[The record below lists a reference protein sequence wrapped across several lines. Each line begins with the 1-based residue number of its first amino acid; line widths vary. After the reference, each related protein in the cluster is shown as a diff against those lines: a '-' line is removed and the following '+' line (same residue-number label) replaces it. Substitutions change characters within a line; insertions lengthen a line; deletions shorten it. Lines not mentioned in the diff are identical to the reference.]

1 MRPYNIPM
9 PTSLAAFRKQLAGP
23 DLAPVYLIA
32 GAEHLLVLEAADT
45 LRARARELG
54 YTEREVLDVEA
65 HFDWNRLADAS
76 LAMSLF
82 ASRKLIDLRLP
93 TGKPGKDGSAA
104 IVAYCE
110 SPPPDTSLLITA
122 NDWSKQHE
130 GAWVKAVE
138 QAGVFVP
145 VWPLK
150 RDELPDWIGAR
161 MASRRVAASPDAITW
176 LADRVEGNL
185 LAAAQ
190 EIDKLALLGQ
200 GQAIDVATL
209 ETRVADDARY
219 DAFRLTDAAIGGDA
233 GRALRIVAGLRAEGE
248 DLIPLLGWVLRE
260 LRVLFR
266 LSSAGANLA
275 NAFRSERIWPAREGI
290 YRRALKGSDPSHW
303 ERCLAQAARIDCIA
317 KGQLLDAA
325 GKSWGDGWRELERL
339 VAAIARPRAAA
350 DLLVS

>member
-76 LAMSLF
+76 RAMSLF

-200 GQAIDVATL
+200 GQALDIAAL
-209 ETRVADDARY
+209 EAVVADDARY
-219 DAFRLTDAAIGGDA
+219 DAFRLTGAAIGGDA
-233 GRALRIVAGLRAEGE
+233 GRALHIVAGLRAEGE
-248 DLIPLLGWVLRE
+248 ELIPLLGWILHQLR
-260 LRVLFR
+260 LLQR
-266 LSSAGANLA
+266 LGAAGSNLAGA
-275 NAFRSERIWPAREGI
+275 FRNERIWPARENLF
-290 YRRALKGSDPSHW
+290 RRALKAGDADHW
-303 ERCLAQAARIDCIA
+303 ERCIAQAARIDRIS
-317 KGQLLDAA
+317 KGRDDGDA
-325 GKSWGDGWRELERL
+325 WRELERL
-339 VAAIARPRAAA
+339 IAAIAKPRAAA
-350 DLLVS
+350 ELIA